1 MLRLPLLFALFLTAF
16 AMRPALA
23 QDLAKYSPE
32 ALEREIG
39 TIADSRIAVMVPM
52 RDGVRLSTNIYT
64 PRGAQGPLPVI
75 LWKTP
80 YSEHRLRGS
89 TLNYAIEAVRRGY
102 VFIVQ
107 SERGR
112 YFSEGEWEILGR
124 PQTDGYDTL
133 SWIAAQ
139 DWSNG
144 KVGTLGCSSSAEWQ
158 LALAAQN
165 HPAHAAM
172 VPMAAGA
179 GIGKVGRFQEQ
190 EIGRAHV

>member
-1 MLRLPLLFALFLTAF
+1 MSRMSCLAALLLAAPSIPPAF
-16 AMRPALA
+16 A
-23 QDLAKYSPE
+23 QDLSKYSPE
-32 ALEREIG
+32 ALERELA
-39 TIADSRIAVMVPM
+39 TTADARIAVMVPM

-64 PRGAQGPLPVI
+64 PKGASGRLPVI

-80 YSEHRLRGS
+80 YNEHKPRGS
-89 TLNYAIEAVRRGY
+89 SLRYAIEATRRGY

-112 YFSEGEWEILGR
+112 YFSEGKWEILGH

-133 SWIAAQ
+133 SWIAGQ
-139 DWSNG
+139 GWSNG

-172 VPMAAGA
+172 VPMASGA

-190 EIGRAHV
+190 GTPLP